1 MIDSTEASK
10 TVVAIA
16 ESERQIALKF
26 ALQQPNRERATQVY
40 LNTLAVLTVKRCL
53 DLVEIATDLA
63 ASDCWNPF
71 CRLGADLADL
81 KVAGVGYL
89 ECRPVTANQQDCF
102 IPPEALENRIGYL
115 VVQLQ
120 KPYQEATILGFV
132 PKAMQVNLPLSQLQP
147 LSELFVHL
155 ENLSIPLGSTV
166 SLRQWLNN
174 TVDAMWQNVA
184 VDAIWQTG
192 KDALIAPPQPNFAF
206 RNIEHKPEQIQ
217 QLIEQLYAS
226 QYSNAE
232 RSDLRDRSLEPELKT
247 ALIDLIETTTDESLR
262 WKAVEILWVLE
273 PDHPV
278 AGIRRVMDLGLLLA
292 GEQLAL
298 LVAVLQSSDR
308 HLSVLARVYP
318 LKEQRY
324 VPTGLQ
330 LSVLSADGN
339 LGCEV
344 QAREHDN
351 YIQVIF
357 RAEFDERFS
366 IRINLKAES
375 ITEYFVV

>member
-10 TVVAIA
+10 TIVAIA
-16 ESERQIALKF
+16 ESDRQIALKF
-26 ALQQPNRERATQVY
+26 ALQQPNRERAIQVY

-53 DLVEIATDLA
+53 DIVEIATDLA

-81 KVAGVGYL
+81 KVAGIGYL
-89 ECRPVTANQQDCF
+89 ECRPVAADRQDCY

-132 PKAMQVNLPLSQLQP
+132 PKAMQINLPLSQLQP

-155 ENLSIPLGSTV
+155 ENLKIPLGPTV

-174 TVDAMWQNVA
+174 TVDTMWQNVA
-184 VDAIWQTG
+184 VDAVWQTV
-192 KDALIAPPQPNFAF
+192 DDVLIAPPQPSFAF
-206 RNIEHKPEQIQ
+206 RNIKLKSEQIQ

-226 QYSNAE
+226 QYSNSD
-232 RSDLRDRSLEPELKT
+232 RSKPRNYSLEPELKT

-273 PDHPV
+273 PDNPV
-278 AGIRRVMDLGLLLA
+278 SGIRRVMDLGLLLA
-292 GEQLAL
+292 GQQLAL
-298 LVAVLQSSDR
+298 LVAVLQSGSR

-318 LKEQRY
+318 LKEQRL
-324 VPTGLQ
+324 VPSGLQ

-344 QAREHDN
+344 QARDRDN

-357 RAEFDERFS
+357 RAEFDDRFN
-366 IRINLKAES
+366 IRINLKADS

>member
-1 MIDSTEASK
+1 MIDSIEASK
-10 TVVAIA
+10 TIVAIA
-16 ESERQIALKF
+16 TTDRQIALKF

-53 DLVEIATDLA
+53 DLLEITTDLA

-89 ECRPVTANQQDCF
+89 ECRPVAGNQQECL

-132 PKAMQVNLPLSQLQP
+132 PKAMQVPLPLSHLQP

-155 ENLSIPLGSTV
+155 ENLRIPPQQTV

-174 TVDAMWQNVA
+174 TVDTMWQNMALDA
-184 VDAIWQTG
+184 VWQTV
-192 KDALIAPPQPNFAF
+192 DDVLVAPPQPSFAF
-206 RNIEHKPEQIQ
+206 RNIKLKSDEIQ
-217 QLIEQLYAS
+217 QFIEQLYAS
-226 QYSNAE
+226 QYFNPD
-232 RSDLRDRSLEPELKT
+232 RLDLRNRDLDPELKT
-247 ALIDLIETTTDESLR
+247 ALIDCIETTTDQALV
-262 WKAVEILWVLE
+262 WKAVEILWTIDPHL
-273 PDHPV
+273 PA
-278 AGIRRVMDLGLLLA
+278 AGVRRVMDLGLLL
-292 GEQLAL
+292 GGQQLAL
-298 LVAVLQSSDR
+298 LVAVLQPRDR
-308 HLSVLARVYP
+308 RMSVLVRVYP
-318 LKEQRY
+318 LREQRY
-324 VPTGLQ
+324 VPAKLQ
-330 LSVLSADGN
+330 LRVLSADGN
-339 LGCEV
+339 VGSEV

-351 YIQVIF
+351 YIQLIF
-357 RAEFDERFS
+357 RAEFDDRFS
-366 IRINLKAES
+366 IRITLEADS